1 MAKDLSRKKIIY
13 AEGAKLLSMPV
24 RMCVIIIDMLN
35 DFVTGDLKCERA
47 TRIIPNLRRLVEAAR
62 KHGIP
67 VIYSND
73 AHLPEDVE
81 VVQKWG
87 KHAIKGTKGAEV
99 IPELKPAATDYIVE
113 KRTYS
118 GFFETGLDPLLRSL
132 YQGEGVKTVIL
143 GGLHTNICVRHTAAD
158 AFFRGYK
165 IIIAKDGVEAFTQE
179 DHEQGL
185 KYLEYVYNA
194 KLMTVDEIIK
204 EFGQASVI

>member
-1 MAKDLSRKKIIY
+1 LDNKAI
-13 AEGAKLLSMPV
+13 
-24 RMCVIIIDMLN
+24 IIIDMLN

-47 TRIIPNLRRLVEAAR
+47 KHIIPNLKKLIEAAR
-62 KHGIP
+62 KQKIP

-73 AHLPEDVE
+73 AHYPEDFE
-81 VVQKWG
+81 VVEKWG

-99 IPELKPAATDYIVE
+99 IPELRPTEKDYIVE

-118 GFFETGLDPLLRSL
+118 GFYETGLEPLLRSL
-132 YQGEGVKTVIL
+132 HRGEGAKTVIL
-143 GGLHTNICVRHTAAD
+143 GGLHTSICVRHTAAD

-185 KYLEYVYNA
+185 KYLESVYNA
-194 KLMTVDEIIK
+194 KIMTIGEIIK
-204 EFGQASVI
+204 EFTNP

>member
-1 MAKDLSRKKIIY
+1 LDNKA
-13 AEGAKLLSMPV
+13 
-24 RMCVIIIDMLN
+24 VIIIDMLN

-47 TRIIPNLRRLVEAAR
+47 DCVIPNLKKLVEAAR
-62 KHGIP
+62 KHKVP

-73 AHLPEDVE
+73 AHFPEDAE

-99 IPELKPAATDYIVE
+99 IPQLKPTGKDYIVE

-118 GFFETGLDPLLRSL
+118 GFYETGLDLLLRSL
-132 YQGEGVKTVIL
+132 YHGEGVKTVIL
-143 GGLHTNICVRHTAAD
+143 AGLHTHMCVRHTAAD

-194 KLMTVDEIIK
+194 KLMTVNEIIR
-204 EFGQASVI
+204 EFAKP